1 METRGETKITKLT
14 NHHGRGYK
22 TLPNEQLFR
31 QSNVPGLRGI
41 RVLIGGDDVV
51 VGRGHVS
58 VAHDRV
64 RRRGRQQNRARS
76 RFVRRGSADLVQ
88 PQRRRVMLRRR
99 RRRVSPRAGRRVKT
113 VLLLLL
119 LPLLLL
125 LRGGNRVFNV
135 HAATPVHHHVLLL
148 LLALVLT
155 SRMSEGGAS

>member
-1 METRGETKITKLT
+1 METRGEKKITKQT

-64 RRRGRQQNRARS
+64 RRGGRQQNRARS

-113 VLLLLL
+113 VLLLL
-119 LPLLLL
+119 PLLLL

-148 LLALVLT
+148 LLLLALVLT